1 MASLKKR
8 VPLDPGPADPQPGS
22 EMKGMVMADAPTLFH
37 ISYFNSRVGKI
48 AIVTMDNGEDYKK
61 PNTFGEKALRS
72 LMEAT
77 AKIAADNEVKGM
89 MLCGKHY
96 IFAAGADL
104 MQVPFINT
112 FEQGRQ
118 IGAAGHAAMKTIMD
132 LKIPTLAA
140 INGAALGGGLEISLY
155 CDYRTVSKAVPAIA
169 FPECFLGLVPG
180 WGGSTLTPRLIGPEK
195 ALELIIYNPLNQNR
209 MIDGTKAY
217 EMGLA
222 DRLFESVEFFD
233 ESLALLVD
241 IIDGK
246 EKIERKAP
254 DMSKLK
260 SVIND
265 AKMFIDAKVHGAAP
279 APYRA
284 LELVEA
290 ACDPN
295 RSIEEGFAA
304 EDKALGD
311 LIKSRQCKAGVY
323 SFDLVQRRAKKPVG
337 VPKDVK
343 PRPIKKIGIIGA
355 GLMASQLAILFLR
368 RYGVPVV
375 MKDIKQE
382 FLDKGMGYVKG
393 ELAAQ
398 VTKKRMSQAKADH
411 LYHILI
417 GTLDWNDFAD
427 CDFVIEAVFEEMDI
441 KQKVFA
447 EAEAVISP
455 TCVLATNT
463 SSLSITEMAFKLEHP
478 ERVVGFHFFNPVA
491 ILPLLE
497 IIKGEKT
504 DDATLATAF
513 ECAKKLRKNAIL
525 VKDSPAFLVNR
536 LLTKLLSDCFE
547 MVDEGATFQ
556 QVDDAALAL
565 GLPMAPFELLGLV
578 GPAVAYHVGETMHKA
593 WPDRF
598 PVNEHMGQMVAAKLP
613 MIYDGFGPAKQVNSK
628 VAEIWT
634 DRGDKEFVKEEI
646 LDRLLTNL
654 TLEIDYIL
662 KEKVVSDPKD
672 IDTAMILGA
681 GWPFFNGGITLY
693 LDVVGYTPKVL
704 QKVFFS
710 I

>member
-1 MASLKKR
+1 MA
-8 VPLDPGPADPQPGS
+8 
-22 EMKGMVMADAPTLFH
+22 EAPTLFH
-37 ISYFNSRVGKI
+37 VKYYNSRVGKI
-48 AIVTMDNGEDYKK
+48 AIVTMDNGADYKT
-61 PNTFGEKALRS
+61 PNTFGEKALAS
-72 LMEAT
+72 LHGAMNT
-77 AKIAADNEVKGM
+77 VQADKDVKGM

-118 IGAAGHAAMKTIMD
+118 IGAAGHAAMKRIMD

-140 INGAALGGGLEISLY
+140 INGAALGGGLEIGLY

-195 ALELIIYNPLNQNR
+195 ALELIVYNAMNQNR
-209 MIDGTKAY
+209 MLKGPDAY
-217 EMGLA
+217 AMGLA
-222 DRLFESVEFFD
+222 DRLFDSVEFFD

-254 DMSKLK
+254 DFSKVKGLA
-260 SVIND
+260 D
-265 AKMFIDAKVHGAAP
+265 AARSFLDMRVHGAAP

-284 LELVEA
+284 VELIEN
-290 ACDPN
+290 ACDTSK
-295 RSIEEGFAA
+295 SIDECFAQ

-337 VPKDVK
+337 RPKDVK

-355 GLMASQLAILFLR
+355 GLMASQLALLFLR

-382 FLDKGMGYVKG
+382 FLDKGLGYVKG

-398 VTKKRMSQAKADH
+398 VSKGRMTQAKADH
-411 LYHILI
+411 LFHILI

-427 CDFVIEAVFEEMDI
+427 CDFVIEAVFEEMHI
-441 KQKVFA
+441 KQEVFA
-447 EAEAVISP
+447 QAEAVISP
-455 TCVLATNT
+455 TCILATNT
-463 SSLSITEMAFKLEHP
+463 SSLSITEIAEKLEHP

-504 DDATLATAF
+504 DDMTLATAF
-513 ECAKKLRKNAIL
+513 ECAKKIGKNAIL

-536 LLTKLLSDCFE
+536 LLTRLLSDCFE
-547 MVDEGATFQ
+547 IVEEGADFQ
-556 QVDDAALAL
+556 QVDDAALML
-565 GLPMAPFELLGLV
+565 GLPMAPFDLLSLV
-578 GPAVAYHVGETMHKA
+578 GPAVAFHVLETCHKA
-593 WPDRF
+593 WPERF
-598 PVNEHMGQMVAAKLP
+598 VVNEHLRKMVEAKIPAVFQGMGPGKRLEP
-613 MIYDGFGPAKQVNSK
+613 K
-628 VAEIWT
+628 VAEIWKDKGT
-634 DRGDKEFVKEEI
+634 KEFVKEEI
-646 LDRLLTNL
+646 LDRLLTSL
-654 TLEIDYIL
+654 TMEIDLIL
-662 KEKVVSDPKD
+662 KEKVVADPKD

-693 LDVVGYTPKVL
+693 LDMVGYTPKVL

>member
-1 MASLKKR
+1 MAES
-8 VPLDPGPADPQPGS
+8 
-22 EMKGMVMADAPTLFH
+22 PTLFH
-37 ISYFNSRVGKI
+37 STYCLSPVGKI

-61 PNTFGEKALRS
+61 PNTFDDKALAS
-72 LMEAT
+72 LQQAMDR
-77 AKIAADNEVKGM
+77 IQADKDVKGM

-118 IGAAGHAAMKTIMD
+118 IGAAGHAAMKRIMD
-132 LKIPTLAA
+132 LGIPTLAA

-155 CDYRTVSKAVPAIA
+155 CDYRTVSRGVTAIG

-180 WGGSTLTPRLIGPEK
+180 WGGSTLVPRLIGPEK
-195 ALELIIYNPLNQNR
+195 ALELIVYNPLNQNR
-209 MIDGTKAY
+209 LIDGTKAFQ
-217 EMGLA
+217 MGLA
-222 DRLFESVEFFD
+222 DRLFDAVEFFD
-233 ESLALLVD
+233 ESLKFLQD
-241 IIDGK
+241 IISGK
-246 EKIERKAP
+246 EKIERKQP
-254 DMSKLK
+254 DLSKLK
-260 SVIND
+260 FHLDNARSFVDMKI
-265 AKMFIDAKVHGAAP
+265 HGAAP

-284 LELVEA
+284 IDLVEK
-290 ACDPN
+290 ACDPG
-295 RSIEEGFAA
+295 RTLDQGFAA

-337 VPKDVK
+337 VPRDVK

-355 GLMASQLAILFLR
+355 GLMASQLALLFLR

-382 FLDKGMGYVKG
+382 FLDKGLGYVKG
-393 ELAAQ
+393 ELTSL
-398 VTKKRMSQAKADH
+398 VSKGRLTKSKADH

-417 GTLDWNDFAD
+417 GTLDWSEFAD
-427 CDFVIEAVFEEMDI
+427 CDFVIEAVFEEMPI
-441 KQKVFA
+441 KQQVFSQA
-447 EAEAVISP
+447 EEVVSP
-455 TCVLATNT
+455 TCLLATNT
-463 SSLSITEMAFKLEHP
+463 SSLSITEMASKLKHP

-504 DDATLATAF
+504 DEVTLVTAF
-513 ECAKKLRKNAIL
+513 ECARKIRKTAIL

-547 MVDEGATFQ
+547 IVTEGADFYQVDE
-556 QVDDAALAL
+556 AAQIL

-578 GPAVAYHVGETMHKA
+578 GPAVAFHVLETCHKS

-598 PVNEHMGQMVAAKLP
+598 PINEHFQKMVEAKLTA
-613 MIYDGFGPAKQVNSK
+613 IYQGMGPGRQLIPK
-628 VAEIWT
+628 VAEIWA
-634 DRGDKEFVKEEI
+634 DRGSKEFVKEEI

-654 TLEIDYIL
+654 TIEIDLIL
-662 KEKVVSDPKD
+662 KEKVVRDPKD
-672 IDTAMILGA
+672 IDTAMIMGA

>member
-1 MASLKKR
+1 MA
-8 VPLDPGPADPQPGS
+8 
-22 EMKGMVMADAPTLFH
+22 EAPTLFH
-37 ISYFNSRVGKI
+37 TNMYNSRVGKI

-61 PNTFGEKALRS
+61 PNTFNEKALAS
-72 LMEAT
+72 LHEAIN
-77 AKIAADNEVKGM
+77 KIQADKEIKGM

-118 IGAAGHAAMKTIMD
+118 IGAAGHAAMKRIMD

-140 INGAALGGGLEISLY
+140 VNGAALGGGLEIGLY
-155 CDYRTVSKAVPAIA
+155 CDYRTVSKAVTAIA
-169 FPECFLGLVPG
+169 FPECFLGLIPG
-180 WGGSTLTPRLIGPEK
+180 WGGCTLTPRLIGPEK
-195 ALELIIYNPLNQNR
+195 ALELIVFNPLNQNR
-209 MIDGTKAY
+209 MIDGTKY
-217 EMGLA
+217 FEMGLG
-222 DRLFESVEFFD
+222 DKLFDSVEFFD
-233 ESLALLVD
+233 ESLAFLER
-241 IIDGK
+241 IIDGT
-246 EKIERKAP
+246 EKIERKPP

-260 SVIND
+260 SQ
-265 AKMFIDAKVHGAAP
+265 IDAARNFADMRVHGAAP

-284 LELVEA
+284 IELVQG
-290 ACDPN
+290 ACDLN
-295 RSIEEGFAA
+295 RSLDECFAD

-337 VPKDVK
+337 MPKDVK
-343 PRPIKKIGIIGA
+343 PRPIKKVGIIGA

-382 FLDKGMGYVKG
+382 FLDKGLGYVRG
-393 ELAAQ
+393 ELAGLA
-398 VTKKRMSQAKADH
+398 KKGRLTQAKADH
-411 LYHILI
+411 LFHILI
-417 GTLDWNDFAD
+417 GTLEWNDFAD
-427 CDFVIEAVFEEMDI
+427 CDFVIEAVFEEMAI
-441 KQKVFA
+441 KQEVFA
-447 EAEAVISP
+447 QAEAVVSP

-463 SSLSITEMAFKLEHP
+463 SSLSITEMASKLNNP

-504 DDATLATAF
+504 DDVTLATAF
-513 ECAKKLRKNAIL
+513 ECAKKLKKNAIL
-525 VKDSPAFLVNR
+525 VKDSPAFLANR
-536 LLTKLLSDCFE
+536 ILTRLIGDCFQ

-556 QVDDAALAL
+556 QVDDAVLAL

-578 GPAVAYHVGETMHKA
+578 GPAVAYHVGETLHRA
-593 WPDRF
+593 WPERF
-598 PVNEHMGQMVAAKLP
+598 PVSERFQKLVDQKING
-613 MIYDGFGPAKQVNSK
+613 IYQGFGPGKQVLPQ
-628 VAEIWT
+628 VAEIWK
-634 DRGDKEFVKEEI
+634 DKGDKEFLKEEI

-654 TLEIDYIL
+654 TVEIDLIL
-662 KEKVVSDPKD
+662 KEKVVPDPKD

-704 QKVFFS
+704 QKVFFTF
-710 I
+710 

>member
-1 MASLKKR
+1 MAES
-8 VPLDPGPADPQPGS
+8 
-22 EMKGMVMADAPTLFH
+22 PTLFH
-37 ISYFNSRVGKI
+37 TTYCLSPVGKI

-61 PNTFGEKALRS
+61 PNTFDDKALAS
-72 LMEAT
+72 LQQAMDR
-77 AKIAADNEVKGM
+77 IQADKDVKGM

-118 IGAAGHAAMKTIMD
+118 IGAAGHAAMKRIMD
-132 LKIPTLAA
+132 LGIPTLAA

-155 CDYRTVSKAVPAIA
+155 CDYRTVSRGVTAIG

-180 WGGSTLTPRLIGPEK
+180 WGGSTLVPRLIGPEK
-195 ALELIIYNPLNQNR
+195 ALELIVYNPLNQNR
-209 MIDGTKAY
+209 LINGTKAFQ
-217 EMGLA
+217 MGLA
-222 DRLFESVEFFD
+222 DRLFDAVEFFD
-233 ESLALLVD
+233 ESLKFLQD
-241 IIDGK
+241 IISGK
-246 EKIERKAP
+246 EKIERPKP
-254 DMSKLK
+254 DLSKLK
-260 SVIND
+260 FHLDNARSFVDMKI
-265 AKMFIDAKVHGAAP
+265 HGAAP

-284 LELVEA
+284 VDLVEK
-290 ACDPN
+290 ACDPG
-295 RSIEEGFAA
+295 RTVEQGFAD

-311 LIKSRQCKAGVY
+311 LIKSRQCKAGIY

-355 GLMASQLAILFLR
+355 GLMASQLALLFLR

-382 FLDKGMGYVKG
+382 FLDQGLGYVKG
-393 ELAAQ
+393 ELTSL
-398 VTKKRMSQAKADH
+398 VSKGRLTKPKADH

-417 GTLDWNDFAD
+417 GTLDWAEFAD
-427 CDFVIEAVFEEMDI
+427 CDFVIEAVFEEMPI
-441 KQKVFA
+441 KQQVFSQA
-447 EAEAVISP
+447 EEVVSP
-455 TCVLATNT
+455 TCLLATNT
-463 SSLSITEMAFKLEHP
+463 SSLSITEMASKLQHP

-504 DDATLATAF
+504 DEVSLVTAF
-513 ECAKKLRKNAIL
+513 ECARKIRKTAIL

-547 MVDEGATFQ
+547 IVSEGADFYQVDE
-556 QVDDAALAL
+556 AAQIL

-578 GPAVAYHVGETMHKA
+578 GPAVAFHVLETCHRS

-598 PVNEHMGQMVAAKLP
+598 PVNEHFQKMVGAKLTA
-613 MIYDGFGPAKQVNSK
+613 IYQGMGPGRQLIPK
-628 VAEIWT
+628 VSEVWA
-634 DRGDKEFVKEEI
+634 DRGSKEFVKEEI

-654 TLEIDYIL
+654 TIEIDLIL
-662 KEKVVSDPKD
+662 KEKVVRDPKD
-672 IDTAMILGA
+672 IDTAMIMGA